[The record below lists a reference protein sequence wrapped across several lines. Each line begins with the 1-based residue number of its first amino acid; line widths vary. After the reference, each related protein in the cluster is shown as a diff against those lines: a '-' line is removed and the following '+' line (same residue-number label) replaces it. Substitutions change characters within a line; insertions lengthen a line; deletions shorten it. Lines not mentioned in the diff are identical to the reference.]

1 MVATRTRIAAV
12 ISLQATILAGC
23 GGGGGGGGTTSSPPT
38 NPPPTT
44 IQSAGGIWAMQIGP
58 SSTSFIIS
66 EDGDLIVTDSAPAF
80 GSGAVVVTN
89 GNEVSGS
96 YTLHT
101 LQVSP
106 SSERVPDQQC
116 TIEGTVRE
124 RATLSATISCEDTE
138 GNTTERELSLLFVPD
153 YSRPSSL
160 EDVAGN
166 YTLPHSRDT
175 NSLSISSNG
184 EIFGMFH
191 NGGTNCVV
199 NGEVEIVDERFSPLR
214 FTLEFA
220 NCTGVFDEFEGATMS
235 GLGIRNFGVTATS
248 GSIYLV
254 ITGEVEGR
262 FRFFSVI
269 YEPA

>member
-1 MVATRTRIAAV
+1 
-12 ISLQATILAGC
+12 
-23 GGGGGGGGTTSSPPT
+23 
-38 NPPPTT
+38 
-44 IQSAGGIWAMQIGP
+44 MQIGP
-58 SSTSFIIS
+58 TSTSFIIS
-66 EDGDLIVTDSAPAF
+66 EDGDLIVTDAAPAF

-106 SSERVPDQQC
+106 SSPRVPDQHC

-124 RATLSATISCEDTE
+124 RVTLSANISCEDTGE
-138 GNTTERELSLLFVPD
+138 NVTEREVFFLFVPD

-160 EDVAGN
+160 DEITGN
-166 YTLPHSRDT
+166 YTLSFNQDT
-175 NSLSISSNG
+175 NSLSISGNG

-191 NGGTNCVV
+191 NGGTHCIV
-199 NGEVEIVDERFSPLR
+199 NGEVEIIDERFSPLR

-235 GLGIRNFGVTATS
+235 GLGIRNFGIPAIP
-248 GSIYLV
+248 GSIFLV
-254 ITGEVEGR
+254 ITGEIEGR
-262 FRFFSVI
+262 FRFFSI
-269 YEPA
+269 LYEPA